1 MKTIR
6 LVKKLV
12 KIQNLTPSQERSTG
26 AAFNNSKS
34 IVGCLTDY
42 LSSEIPRIDKKLNNP
57 EVLYKSAGAERYV
70 AALLGERSTLNNLLE
85 LLTQE
90 VTVLDD
96 DPSGEYNV

>member
-42 LSSEIPRIDKKLNNP
+42 LSSEITKIDKKLNNTQA
-57 EVLYKSAGAERYV
+57 LYSSASAERGV
-70 AALLGERSTLNNLLE
+70 ACLLGERAALNNLLE